1 MRISWLIGLF
11 AVSLHGVRTKSDD
24 KYNRRNMTIII
35 AIVTFIVIALVGW
48 CIAEAKGKFVTYN
61 NNELEQSVLDQQ
73 YRQLEQ
79 NGYTELNIKD
89 VIRTIATTGYS
100 AV

>member
-1 MRISWLIGLF
+1 MNIL
-11 AVSLHGVRTKSDD
+11 
-24 KYNRRNMTIII
+24 I
-35 AIVTFIVIALVGW
+35 AIVAFVIVALVGW
-48 CIAEAKGKFVTYN
+48 FIAEAKGKYVTYN
-61 NNELEQSVLDQQ
+61 NNDQEDAVLQQNRCNLEK
-73 YRQLEQ
+73 

>member
-1 MRISWLIGLF
+1 
-11 AVSLHGVRTKSDD
+11 
-24 KYNRRNMTIII
+24 MTTII
-35 AIVTFIVIALVGW
+35 AIAAFIVVALVGW

-61 NNELEQSVLDQQ
+61 NNEQEQAVLDQN
-73 YRQLEQ
+73 RKQLEQ
-79 NGYTELNIKD
+79 NGYDELNIKD

>member
-1 MRISWLIGLF
+1 
-11 AVSLHGVRTKSDD
+11 
-24 KYNRRNMTIII
+24 MTIVI
-35 AIVTFIVIALVGW
+35 AFLAFIAIALVGW
-48 CIAEAKGKFVTYN
+48 FIAESKANYDN
-61 NNELEQSVLDQQ
+61 YSNNEQEIAVLEQNQ
-73 YRQLEQ
+73 RQLEQ

>member
-1 MRISWLIGLF
+1 MNIL
-11 AVSLHGVRTKSDD
+11 
-24 KYNRRNMTIII
+24 I
-35 AIVTFIVIALVGW
+35 AIVAFVIVALVGW
-48 CIAEAKGKFVTYN
+48 FIAETKGKYFTYN
-61 NNELEQSVLDQQ
+61 NNDQEDAVLQQ
-73 YRQLEQ
+73 NRCNLEQ

>member
-1 MRISWLIGLF
+1 MNIL
-11 AVSLHGVRTKSDD
+11 
-24 KYNRRNMTIII
+24 I
-35 AIVTFIVIALVGW
+35 AIVAFVIVALVGW
-48 CIAEAKGKFVTYN
+48 FIAEAKGKYVTYN
-61 NNELEQSVLDQQ
+61 NNDQEDAVLQQ
-73 YRQLEQ
+73 NRCNLEQ